1 MSEDILIVA
10 LTGMPGAGK
19 TTVANFLAQKGIPL
33 LIMGDVVREAA
44 QNDGLEPTSDNLSKL
59 MLRLREKKGPEAIAY
74 LVSDKIET
82 MKHEKKE
89 FDVVIVDGIR
99 SMAEIQVLKRVGNV
113 KLLAIHGST
122 STRYSHIRERARSDV
137 PSNVGDFDKRDKVEM
152 GVGISDAIALA
163 DETISNNDISISE
176 LCDLSLRIV
185 RRWMDVKKI
194 KQLNGD
200 DKSCGK

>member
-19 TTVANFLAQKGIPL
+19 TTVANYLARKGIPL
-33 LIMGDVVREAA
+33 LIMGDAVREAA
-44 QNDGLEPTSDNLSKL
+44 QNDGLEPTSDNLAKL
-59 MLRLREKKGPEAIAY
+59 MLRLREKNGPEAIAY
-74 LVSDKIET
+74 LISNKIKT
-82 MKHEKKE
+82 MKHQNAE

-99 SMAEIQVLKRVGNV
+99 SMSEIQVLKRVGNV

-122 STRYSHIRERARSDV
+122 LTRYSHIRERARSDV
-137 PSNVGDFDKRDKVEM
+137 PSNIGEFNKRDSVEM

-185 RRWMDVKKI
+185 QKWMDENKI
-194 KQLNGD
+194 K
-200 DKSCGK
+200 

>member
-59 MLRLREKKGPEAIAY
+59 MLRLREKNGPEAIAY
-74 LVSDKIET
+74 LVADKIES

-89 FDVVIVDGIR
+89 FGVVIVDGIR
-99 SMAEIQVLKRVGNV
+99 SMAEIHVLKRVGNV

-137 PSNVGDFDKRDKVEM
+137 PSNIGEFDKRDKVEM
-152 GVGISDAIALA
+152 RVGISDAIALA

-176 LCDLSLRIV
+176 LCNLSLRIV
-185 RRWMDVKKI
+185 QRWMDEKKI
-194 KQLNGD
+194 K
-200 DKSCGK
+200 

>member
-19 TTVANFLAQKGIPL
+19 TTVANYLAQKGIPL

-59 MLRLREKKGPEAIAY
+59 MLRLREKNGPEAIAF
-74 LVSDKIET
+74 LVANKIKT
-82 MKHEKKE
+82 MKRENKE
-89 FDVVIVDGIR
+89 FGVVLVDGVR
-99 SMAEIQVLKRVGNV
+99 SMAEIHVLRSVGNV

-122 STRYSHIRERARSDV
+122 LTRYSHIRERARSDV
-137 PSNVGDFDKRDKVEM
+137 PSNIGEFDKRDKVEM

-185 RRWMDVKKI
+185 QKWMDENKI
-194 KQLNGD
+194 K
-200 DKSCGK
+200 

>member
-59 MLRLREKKGPEAIAY
+59 MLRLREKNGPEAIAY
-74 LVSDKIET
+74 LVADKIES

-89 FDVVIVDGIR
+89 FGVVIVDGIR

-137 PSNVGDFDKRDKVEM
+137 PSNIGEFDKRDKVEM
-152 GVGISDAIALA
+152 RVGISDAIALA

-176 LCDLSLRIV
+176 LCNLSLRIV
-185 RRWMDVKKI
+185 QRWMDEKKI
-194 KQLNGD
+194 K
-200 DKSCGK
+200 

>member
-19 TTVANFLAQKGIPL
+19 TTVANHLAQKGIPL

-59 MLRLREKKGPEAIAY
+59 MLRLREKNGPEAIAF
-74 LVSDKIET
+74 LVANKIKN
-82 MKHEKKE
+82 MKHENKE
-89 FDVVIVDGIR
+89 FGVVIVDGVR
-99 SMAEIQVLKRVGNV
+99 SMAEIQVLRSVGKV

-122 STRYSHIRERARSDV
+122 LTRYSHIRYRARSDV
-137 PSNVGDFDKRDKVEM
+137 PSNIGEFDKRDKVEM

-176 LCDLSLRIV
+176 LCDLSLRIIQK
-185 RRWMDVKKI
+185 WMDENKTK
-194 KQLNGD
+194 
-200 DKSCGK
+200 

>member
-19 TTVANFLAQKGIPL
+19 TTVANYLAQKGIPL

-59 MLRLREKKGPEAIAY
+59 MLRLREKNGPEAIAY
-74 LVSDKIET
+74 LVANKIKT
-82 MKHEKKE
+82 MNRENKE
-89 FDVVIVDGIR
+89 FGVVIVDGVR
-99 SMAEIQVLKRVGNV
+99 SMAEIHVLRSVGNV

-122 STRYSHIRERARSDV
+122 LTRYSHIRERARSDV
-137 PSNVGDFDKRDKVEM
+137 PSNIGEFDMRDKVEM

-185 RRWMDVKKI
+185 QKWMDEIKI
-194 KQLNGD
+194 K
-200 DKSCGK
+200 

>member
-1 MSEDILIVA
+1 MSKDILIVA

-19 TTVANFLAQKGIPL
+19 TTVADYLAQKGMRL

-44 QNDGLEPTSDNLSKL
+44 QNDGLEPTSDNLAKL
-59 MLRLREKKGPEAIAY
+59 MLRLREKNGPQAIAY
-74 LVSDKIET
+74 LIVKKIET
-82 MKHEKKE
+82 MKKENKE
-89 FDVVIVDGIR
+89 FDVLIIDGIR

-122 STRYSHIRERARSDV
+122 LTRYSHIMERARSDA
-137 PSNVGDFDKRDKVEM
+137 PSNIGEFNRRDNVEM
-152 GVGISDAIALA
+152 GVGISDAIVLA

-185 RRWMDVKKI
+185 QKWMDENKI
-194 KQLNGD
+194 NSL
-200 DKSCGK
+200 